1 MAGFLLAEHKVR
13 DYSEW
18 YKGYASGVGQRTE
31 AGLTEIKVF
40 RDHADPSRV
49 SMLFAVD
56 NLAKA
61 KALVESPGLKAH
73 LERSGVIGPM
83 SARFLKEGELA

>member
-1 MAGFLLAEHKVR
+1 MAGFLLAEHEVR
-13 DYSEW
+13 DFSQW
-18 YKGYASGVGQRTE
+18 CKGYVSGLADRTA
-31 AGLTEIKVF
+31 AGLTEVKVF
-40 RDHADPSRV
+40 RDHANPNIV

-73 LERSGVIGPM
+73 MESIGVVGPM
-83 SARFLKEGELA
+83 SARFLKEGA

>member
-13 DYSEW
+13 DFSEW
-18 YKGYASGVGQRTE
+18 HKGYVSGLPQRTE

-40 RDHADPSRV
+40 RDHADPSLV

-73 LERSGVIGPM
+73 MESVGVTGPM
-83 SARFLKEGELA
+83 SARFLKEAV

>member
-1 MAGFLLAEHKVR
+1 VSGLA
-13 DYSEW
+13 D
-18 YKGYASGVGQRTE
+18 RTA
-31 AGLTEIKVF
+31 AGLTEVKVF
-40 RDHADPSRV
+40 RHHANPNIV

-73 LERSGVIGPM
+73 MESIGVVGPM
-83 SARFLKEGELA
+83 SARFLKEGA